1 MLGPFAARN
10 AGGDDGVPQSGAIQV
25 HEQAVPPRPTAN
37 GGDLVQWINTT
48 PASVVRVLQRDKSSP
63 DLVIVDRSNLV
74 LELAEIEDAV
84 VAFDGSASDAAE
96 RSRSAGLIN
105 INVAT

>member
-25 HEQAVPPRPTAN
+25 HEQAVPPRPIAN
-37 GGDLVQWINTT
+37 RGDLVQWINAT
-48 PASVVRVLQRDKSSP
+48 PASVVRVLQSDKSSS
-63 DLVIVDRSNLV
+63 DLMIVDRSNLV
-74 LELAEIEDAV
+74 LELADVEEAV
-84 VAFDGSASDAAE
+84 VAFDGSASHAAE

-105 INVAT
+105 VNVAT